1 MFDMGEML
9 KKAQQMQ
16 GEIKKVQGELAKQ
29 TFTTGVARGAVVVTV
44 NGEMEILDVKI
55 DPSIAPMNDSE
66 KLASLV
72 KAAVNEGMAK
82 AKEFSAKK
90 MNDAAGGFNIPGLS
104 GLLGG

>member
-29 TFTTGVARGAVVVTV
+29 TFTTGVGRGAVVVTV
-44 NGEMEILDVKI
+44 NGEMEIVDVKI
-55 DPSIAPMNDSE
+55 DASIAPMNDGE
-66 KLASLV
+66 KLSALV
-72 KAAVNEGMAK
+72 KSAVNEGLVK
-82 AKEFSAKK
+82 AKEFAGKK